1 MLLCMDWGV
10 DVALR
15 LSYQT
20 PLLLSTFMKS
30 QEVGVGQKRWGRRV
44 MGWENRFLCSQ
55 IFAVIYLVGLGLNRT
70 PGQIH
75 DLMTSR
81 VFSF

>member
-30 QEVGVGQKRWGRRV
+30 QEEKGGARGRT
-44 MGWENRFLCSQ
+44 GSY
-55 IFAVIYLVGLGLNRT
+55 AVKYL
-70 PGQIH
+70 Q
-75 DLMTSR
+75 
-81 VFSF
+81 